1 MAQQM
6 TENEKN
12 SMLMKGIVIGGLI
25 GGVFSLIDAKTRTQ
39 LKETAVDLKTTSQ
52 KMLSGVK
59 ENPSE
64 MKEQMVSQ
72 FNQVTNVLKEALSD
86 AQKLYERLNEDLFS
100 KMGDFKAVSS
110 DALSTVRGA
119 KDDLKQIGSKIV
131 DAGSELKGIAN
142 LPGGNEGEDSSS
154 GKSTEG
160 SSQTQTDEHAKLDA
174 AAGENSNESEKLKTE
189 AAGNSTTKIETFGTE
204 SSLGL
209 SDQSGQAGDAN
220 ANDQSSGLNESKTH
234 TYSGQKNEG
243 QSAAD
248 LKDNNETYGGQK
260 NEDQS
265 VGLNSDNE
273 SGKHTYGGQETPNQ
287 KNK

>member
-110 DALSTVRGA
+110 DALSTVKGA

-131 DAGSELKGIAN
+131 DAGSELKGITN
-142 LPGGNEGEDSSS
+142 VPGGNEGENSSS
-154 GKSTEG
+154 GNSVGG
-160 SSQTQTDEHAKLDA
+160 SSQTDEHAKLDA

-189 AAGNSTTKIETFGTE
+189 AAGNSSEKIETFGTE
-204 SSLGL
+204 SSFGI

-220 ANDQSSGLNESKTH
+220 ANDQSAGVTECKKQ
-234 TYSGQKNEG
+234 TYSSQKHEG
-243 QSAAD
+243 QSAG
-248 LKDNNETYGGQK
+248 LKDNNETYGSQK
-260 NEDQS
+260 NKGQS
-265 VGLNSDNE
+265 VSLNSDTD
-273 SGKHTYGGQETPNQ
+273 SGKHTYVGQETPNQ
-287 KNK
+287 K